1 MLLLGGHAADVVLA
15 TRAASST
22 AAKSSSPWPSAI
34 ACREGGQ
41 GVLCFLRSAQ
51 EVQMPAATC
60 LVAEPIGNGF
70 LHGIPSASAGCA
82 GGQGMVHRNSETFT
96 AISVANLVV
105 LALPLAT

>member
-1 MLLLGGHAADVVLA
+1 MLL
-15 TRAASST
+15 
-22 AAKSSSPWPSAI
+22 
-34 ACREGGQ
+34 
-41 GVLCFLRSAQ
+41 AQ
-51 EVQMPAATC
+51 CSKVQMPAATC

-70 LHGIPSASAGCA
+70 LAGIPSASAGCA